1 MPAPH
6 SQSPEPLNWT
16 LHHRAVSTRR
26 SYKNTTIYSCDIYL
40 EDHVAQLKVRNDD
53 VLLVLHASHDSR
65 RSVRIPFH
73 LLGAIINALREVPR
87 PTCDTGVPRL
97 GKRS

>member
-16 LHHRAVSTRR
+16 LHHRAVSTSR

-53 VLLVLHASHDSR
+53 VLLVLHASHDCR
-65 RSVRIPFH
+65 RSVRIPFY
-73 LLGAIINALREVPR
+73 LLDTLIEALREVPR
-87 PTCDTGVPRL
+87 TSCDTQVPRL
-97 GKRS
+97 GDRP